1 MSLAE
6 TDYAELKWR
15 CRRGM
20 LELDILLNT
29 YLDRHYSMM
38 SEQQGAVFGEILDYP
53 DQVLFD
59 LLLGNMRSSNA
70 EVNRLIVEIRQ
81 AQVALDQNH

>member
-1 MSLAE
+1 MSE
-6 TDYAELKWR
+6 PTVDYAELRWR

-29 YLDRHYSMM
+29 YLDSHYKTMTG
-38 SEQQGAVFGEILDYP
+38 EQSALFSQMLDYP

-59 LLLGNMRSSNA
+59 LLLGNMHSSDQN
-70 EVNRLIVEIRQ
+70 VNRLVTAIRQ
-81 AQVALDQNH
+81 AQRVP